1 MKLNLSG
8 KRALICGASDGLGL
22 ASAIELAELGASVT
36 LLSRSEERLAKAL
49 SKLPAAKVGSHS
61 TVVCNLENSLD
72 VAALCKKLIGG
83 ESHHILVC
91 NNGGPAS
98 GLPTESQTEQYHA
111 AFQAHLFSA
120 KSLGEALIPGMKA
133 DGYGRIIHI
142 TSVAAKQPILNL
154 PISNTVRA
162 AIAAWSKTLSL
173 EVAKFGITVNNVLP
187 GYTETDRLNELFAS
201 SAKRVNKSVKD
212 VADAIL
218 AEIPMGRF
226 GKPEEFGA
234 VVAFL
239 ASPAASFITGASIP
253 VCGGWSKSL
262 F

>member
-1 MKLNLSG
+1 MNLDLSG
-8 KRALICGASDGLGL
+8 KRALVCGASDGLGL
-22 ASAIELAELGASVT
+22 ASAIEIASLGGSVT
-36 LLSRSEERLAKAL
+36 LLSRSEERLAQAL
-49 SKLPAAKVGSHS
+49 KKLPSVKVGSHS
-61 TVVCNLENSLD
+61 TVACDLGSRPD
-72 VAALCKKLIGG
+72 VAALCKKLAGD
-83 ESHHILVC
+83 EPHHILVC
-91 NNGGPAS
+91 NSGGPVS
-98 GLPTESQTEQYHA
+98 GLPTESQEEQYHA

-120 KSLGEALIPGMKA
+120 KSLAEALIPGMKTSQF
-133 DGYGRIIHI
+133 GRIIHI

-162 AIAAWSKTLSL
+162 AIAGWSKTLSL

-187 GYTETDRLNELFAS
+187 GYTETDRLNELFTA
-201 SAKRVNKSVKD
+201 SAKRMSKSVKE
-212 VADAIL
+212 VSDAVV

-226 GKPEEFGA
+226 GKPEELGA

-239 ASPAASFITGASIP
+239 ATPAAAFVTGASIP

>member
-1 MKLNLSG
+1 MNLNLTN
-8 KRALICGASDGLGL
+8 KRALVCGSSDGLGL
-22 ASAIELAELGASVT
+22 ASAIEIAELGGSVT

-49 SKLPAAKVGSHS
+49 RKLPAKGSHS
-61 TVVCNLENSLD
+61 SVVCNLENSRD
-72 VAALCKKLIGG
+72 VDALCKKLTS
-83 ESHHILVC
+83 EKPYHILVC
-91 NNGGPAS
+91 NSGGPAS
-98 GLPTESQTEQYHA
+98 GLPTESDVEQYHT
-111 AFQAHLFSA
+111 AFQAHLFATMNLA
-120 KSLGEALIPGMKA
+120 KALIPGMKA

-142 TSVAAKQPILNL
+142 TSVAAKHPILNL

-162 AIAAWSKTLSL
+162 AIAGWSKTLSM

-187 GYTETDRLNELFAS
+187 GYTETDRLNELFTA
-201 SAKRVNKSVKD
+201 SAKRGNKSVKE
-212 VADAIL
+212 VSDAIVS
-218 AEIPMGRF
+218 EIPMGRF
-226 GKPEEFGA
+226 GKPEELGA